1 VRNVSTLIS
10 TDFAEAY
17 LYCHMT
23 AYDGYLY
30 YLEEDSKYAEWVDWL
45 QALLQNMAGNVIN
58 LTNMYNKIVVAN
70 ENEDMELYWYIFGL
84 IFNIM
89 ADFEP
94 IDLEEL
100 EAYDDG
106 DYEYNQDSNQYAGNP
121 LS

>member
-1 VRNVSTLIS
+1 MRNVSTLIS